1 MLDRSSVRTAARA
14 LAQTLVRGQERACF
28 REFPSSQRLFFFFV
42 PTQRKT
48 KKITGIVRRR
58 RCRRRRLLL
67 LRAFVVV
74 APRLF
79 QPPALEGLRC
89 RGVDDRPDLGD
100 RARHGPRAVRRLE
113 LREGLFLIPLTRARR
128 GREGE
133 RERALTTTP
142 STTHHHQP
150 PHATK
155 KNKNPA
161 MSSSPRPLARTSS
174 TRTGSTPPGAPPRPP
189 SSSPAR
195 SPSASSA
202 CPTRTTTR
210 SCGGA
215 PSGRA
220 RGRGSWLRAASTL
233 CSRGSGTEGITRG
246 LEEEGTAGRRWRRE
260 VEEGKRF
267 FPLHFFFSSSFALP
281 LRFLLQFIRS
291 PFF

>member
-1 MLDRSSVRTAARA
+1 MFSRV
-14 LAQTLVRGQERACF
+14 
-28 REFPSSQRLFFFFV
+28 SQLTETFFFFRSNS
-42 PTQRKT
+42 TKN
-48 KKITGIVRRR
+48 KKITGIVHRRH
-58 RCRRRRLLL
+58 CRRRRLLL
-67 LRAFVVV
+67 LRALVVV

-79 QPPALEGLRC
+79 QRPALEGLRC

-113 LREGLFLIPLTRARR
+113 LREGGTFFDSPHEGEERER
-128 GREGE
+128 GGE

-161 MSSSPRPLARTSS
+161 MSSSPRPRARTSS